1 MGILIN
7 DSQIGG
13 GGATYIDV
21 LEALYPIGSLY
32 LGTQDTCP
40 LETLGIGTWTKLN
53 SGRLLQISDDSH
65 TADTTIEAGLP
76 NITGRVSEFRYGS
89 QINGANGAFNQTETT
104 SPAKAILVSE
114 TTDRE
119 VQSVSLDASRSSS
132 IYGRSSTVQ
141 PPAYVINVWKRTL

>member
-13 GGATYIDV
+13 GPTYIEV

-76 NITGRVSEFRYGS
+76 NITGRVAQFRYGS
-89 QINGANGAFNQTETT
+89 IIVGGTGAFEGVEHSEAQTI
-104 SPAKAILVSE
+104 SVSAS
-114 TTDRE
+114 TNRE
-119 VQSVSLDASRSSS
+119 LNTISLDASRSSS
-132 IYGRSSTVQ
+132 IYGKSNTVQ